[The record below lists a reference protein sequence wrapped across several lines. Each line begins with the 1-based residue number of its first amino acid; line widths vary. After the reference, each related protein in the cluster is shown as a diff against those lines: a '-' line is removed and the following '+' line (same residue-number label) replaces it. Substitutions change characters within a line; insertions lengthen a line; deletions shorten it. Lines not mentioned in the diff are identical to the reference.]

1 MTHNVVA
8 EQHTTCQLTEP
19 ELLAFADEF
28 AKTVPSVGVVALWGD
43 LGAGKTTFI
52 RRVIQ
57 AFAGDLD
64 LIVPSPTFTLVQ
76 EYTLPRGTLWHC
88 DLYRL
93 TSADECL
100 ELGLIEAMHDHL
112 CFIEWPERMGAYLP
126 KNRID
131 VHIDTANEHSR
142 KLVITSFPQIN

>member
-1 MTHNVVA
+1 MAINTS
-8 EQHTTCQLTEP
+8 TYQLTEP
-19 ELLAFADEF
+19 ELLDFADDF
-28 AKTVPSVGVVALWGD
+28 AKTLPSTGVIALWGD

-57 AFAGDLD
+57 AFSGDLD

-76 EYTLPRGTLWHC
+76 EYIFPKGAIWHC

-93 TSADECL
+93 TGSDECL

-112 CFIEWPERMGAYLP
+112 CFVEWPERMGAYLP

-131 VHIDTANEHSR
+131 IHMNTADEQSRELVLVH
-142 KLVITSFPQIN
+142 TSDI

>member
-1 MTHNVVA
+1 MSISKTAH
-8 EQHTTCQLTEP
+8 QLTES
-19 ELLAFADEF
+19 ELLSFADEF
-28 AKTVPSVGVVALWGD
+28 AKTLPPRGMIALWGD

-57 AFAGDLD
+57 AFAGDFNLV
-64 LIVPSPTFTLVQ
+64 VPSPTFTLVQ
-76 EYTLPRGTLWHC
+76 EYILSKGTIWHC

-93 TSADECL
+93 SAPDECL

-112 CFIEWPERMGAYLP
+112 CFIEWPERLGTYLP

-131 VHIDTANEHSR
+131 IHINTTSEQSR
-142 KLVITSFPQIN
+142 ELIIASINVI

>member
-1 MTHNVVA
+1 MAINTS
-8 EQHTTCQLTEP
+8 TYQLTEP
-19 ELLAFADEF
+19 ELLDFADDF
-28 AKTVPSVGVVALWGD
+28 AKTLPSIGVIALWGD

-57 AFAGDLD
+57 AFSGDLD

-76 EYTLPRGTLWHC
+76 EYIFPKGTLWHC

-93 TSADECL
+93 TGSDECL

-131 VHIDTANEHSR
+131 IHMKTTDEQSRELVLVHTASS
-142 KLVITSFPQIN
+142 K

>member
-1 MTHNVVA
+1 MTNNNS
-8 EQHTTCQLTEP
+8 TYQLTEP
-19 ELLAFADEF
+19 QLLAFVDEF
-28 AKTVPSVGVVALWGD
+28 AKTLPRTGIIALWGD

-57 AFAGDLD
+57 ALAGDLD

-76 EYTLPRGTLWHC
+76 EYTLPKGTIWHC

-93 TSADECL
+93 TGSDECF

-131 VHIDTANEHSR
+131 IHINTVDDQSR
-142 KLVITSFPQIN
+142 ELVVTNNLTFN